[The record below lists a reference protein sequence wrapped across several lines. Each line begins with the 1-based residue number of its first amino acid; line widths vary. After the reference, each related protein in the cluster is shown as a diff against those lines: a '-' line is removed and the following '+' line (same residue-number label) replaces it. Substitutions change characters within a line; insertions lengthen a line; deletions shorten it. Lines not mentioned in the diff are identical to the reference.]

1 MSILLETDGPCYDP
15 DLYASLGDD
24 ARKAE
29 RENAVTEAH
38 EGGGGDDG
46 TNDTYF
52 AQADDEP
59 RFWWYACDEE
69 YTLHSTLQPS
79 RPVFGI
85 CDEQKGGYIVFT
97 TEESVA
103 EDITRLLAKAYDGG
117 R

>member
-46 TNDTYF
+46 TNDAYF
-52 AQADDEP
+52 AAATP
-59 RFWWYACDEE
+59 APEE
-69 YTLHSTLQPS
+69 RPCICTLYCIGQLWLNIEGGDYFCRES
-79 RPVFGI
+79 RSA
-85 CDEQKGGYIVFT
+85 EGG
-97 TEESVA
+97 
-103 EDITRLLAKAYDGG
+103 
-117 R
+117 